1 MSPRSATNKTDLGTS
16 VISTDSEPDDLQL
29 LIRCLSNPRFKGK
42 AGNKSLKDAL
52 GWSDDNERYWNAHGR
67 ALDQGLAISG
77 RGKGGS
83 LQLLVSDEILSDEA
97 AELTAEG
104 KPDGKEIDL
113 YEPAKN
119 VIKDFWA
126 QSEHYDEY
134 IVSVTAMRGRAST
147 GGKWSRPD
155 ISILAV
161 KAFPYLP
168 DRIFEIVT
176 FEVKPI
182 GQITVEGVFEAL
194 SHQQFASRAYVIF
207 HVPELDG
214 AASFNQTISDG
225 NRILGTARKHGIGVI
240 LASDIADW
248 ETWEEV
254 LVPERVIPD
263 PEQANRFIATGFSK
277 DVHDRIIKWHK

>member
-1 MSPRSATNKTDLGTS
+1 MSPQNSTKKTVLGKAGVS
-16 VISTDSEPDDLQL
+16 DNFEPDDLQL
-29 LIRCLSNPRFKGK
+29 LINCLSSKRFNGK

-52 GWSDDNERYWNAHGR
+52 GWSDENERYWKAHGR

-83 LQLLVSDEILSDEA
+83 LQLLVSDDDLSRDA
-97 AELTAEG
+97 AEATVEG
-104 KPDGKEIDL
+104 KSEGKEIDL
-113 YEPAKN
+113 YDPAKN
-119 VIKDFWA
+119 VIKEFWA
-126 QSEHYDEY
+126 KSEHFDEY

-161 KAFPYLP
+161 KAYPFLP
-168 DRIFEIVT
+168 DRIFDIVT
-176 FEVKPI
+176 FEVKPA
-182 GQITVEGVFEAL
+182 GQTTVEGVFEAL
-194 SHQQFASRAYVIF
+194 SHQQFASRAYVVF
-207 HVPELDG
+207 HVPELEG
-214 AASFNQTISDG
+214 AASFNDKISDG
-225 NRILGTARKHGIGVI
+225 SRILGTARKHGVGLI

-254 LVPERVIPD
+254 LVAERVIPD
-263 PEQANRFIATGFSK
+263 PEQANRFIATGFPK

>member
-1 MSPRSATNKTDLGTS
+1 MNNEQSLKKTGPGKAIVQGDQ
-16 VISTDSEPDDLQL
+16 EPDDLQK
-29 LIRCLSNPRFKGK
+29 LINCLSSKRFKGK
-42 AGNKSLKDAL
+42 AGNKSLKEAL
-52 GWSDDNERYWNAHGR
+52 GWSEQNDRYWKAHGR

-83 LQLLVSDEILSDEA
+83 LQLLFADEA
-97 AELTAEG
+97 LSSEEAKAAVQAKIE
-104 KPDGKEIDL
+104 GKEIDL

-119 VIKDFWA
+119 VIKEYWA
-126 QSEHYDEY
+126 QSEHFDEY

-161 KAFPYLP
+161 KAYPFLP
-168 DRIFEIVT
+168 DRIFDIVT
-176 FEVKPI
+176 FEVKPA
-182 GQITVEGVFEAL
+182 GQTTVEGVFEAL
-194 SHQQFASRAYVIF
+194 SHQQFASRSYVVF

-214 AASFNQTISDG
+214 ASSFNDKISDG
-225 NRILGTARKHGIGVI
+225 SRILGTARKHGVGVI

-254 LVPERVIPD
+254 LVAERVIPD